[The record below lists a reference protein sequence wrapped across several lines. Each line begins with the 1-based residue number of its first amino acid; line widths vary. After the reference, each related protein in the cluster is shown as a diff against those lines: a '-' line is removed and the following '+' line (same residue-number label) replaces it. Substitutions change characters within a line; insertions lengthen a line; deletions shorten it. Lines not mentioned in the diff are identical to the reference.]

1 METSGVMLSMPQIAD
16 EIKGRLI
23 APDDPGYDRARTV
36 FAATVDR
43 RPALIVR
50 AADAADVARVVAIAH
65 ETGMELAVRSGGHS
79 PAGHGVSEG
88 GIVLDLRDMQGLEID
103 VERRTARADAGMT
116 AGQYSIAADEHGLAT
131 GFGDMG
137 TVGISGITLSGGVG
151 YLSRKHGLTVD
162 NLLAADV
169 VTADGELVRT
179 SPEEHP
185 DLFWAIRGGGGNFGV
200 ATRLEFRLQ
209 PVDGFVGG
217 MLVLPATA
225 SVIASFVSEAEAA
238 PDELSTI
245 ANVMTAPPLPFLP
258 PELHGRLILMA
269 LLGYVGPAED
279 AERTIARFR
288 ALATPLADMVGP
300 MPYPQIFPP
309 EDESYRPVAE
319 SRTMFVDDFDERTAD
334 MVLDRLRASNAS
346 MAAAQL
352 RVLGGAIARV
362 PADATAYAHRER
374 RIMVNVAA
382 IYERR
387 EEQPEHAAWVDGLAT
402 ALNRGDAAGYT
413 GFLRDEGQER
423 VRAAYPGATWDRLA
437 AIKAR
442 YDPDNVFRLNQ
453 NIPPAPG
460 Q

>member
-1 METSGVMLSMPQIAD
+1 MLSMPQLAD
-16 EIKGRLI
+16 ELKGRLI
-23 APDDPGYDRARTV
+23 TPDDTDYDRVRTV

-50 AADAADVARVVAIAH
+50 AVDAADVARVVTLAR
-65 ETGMELAVRSGGHS
+65 ETGMELAVRGGGHS

-88 GIVLDLRDMQGLEID
+88 GIVLDLRDIQGLEID
-103 VERRTARADAGMT
+103 LERRTARADAGMT
-116 AGQYSIAADEHGLAT
+116 AGQYSVAAAEHGLAT

-137 TVGISGITLSGGVG
+137 TVGIGGITLGGGVG
-151 YLSRKHGLTVD
+151 YLSRKHGLTID

-179 SPEEHP
+179 SPESHP

-200 ATRLEFRLQ
+200 ATRFEFRLE
-209 PVDGFVGG
+209 PVDTFVGG
-217 MLVLPATA
+217 MLILPATA
-225 SVIASFVSEAEAA
+225 SVIASFVAEADAA

-258 PELHGRLILMA
+258 PEVHGRVVLMA
-269 LLGYVGPAED
+269 LLAYAGTIED
-279 AERTIARFR
+279 AERVLAPFR

-334 MVLDRLRASNAS
+334 MVLDRLRASTAS
-346 MAAAQL
+346 MAATQL

-362 PADATAYAHRER
+362 PADATAFAHRER
-374 RIMVNVAA
+374 RILVNVAA
-382 IYERR
+382 IYERS
-387 EEQPEHAAWVDGLAT
+387 EEQPEHAAWVDGLST
-402 ALNRGDAAGYT
+402 ELNRGDAAGYT
-413 GFLRDEGQER
+413 GFLGDEGEER

-453 NIPPAPG
+453 NIPPASER
-460 Q
+460 